1 MVHLLAKM
9 GPSVKVDTKN
19 LPKIRKLEYSPN
31 VNPLVQPSSIK
42 VKQRH
47 VRTGIRRDLTDM
59 ETGEVSAA
67 AMIHTIEQKDDAE
80 FVKVFAAGISATYDL
95 SKTAQRVFRAVLDE
109 YERTPMQGGFAD
121 TLYLAW
127 FNGGLSGRDVD
138 MSEATFNRGLRELL
152 GKGFLAARG
161 PNAFWVNPG
170 LFFKGDRV
178 LFLKEY
184 RRRVSSEDQKRR
196 EELEQRGQ
204 QRLGEEMP

>member
-1 MVHLLAKM
+1 M
-9 GPSVKVDTKN
+9 KVDPKD

-31 VNPLVQPSSIK
+31 VNPLVQTTDIK

-47 VRTGIRRDLTDM
+47 VRTGIRRDLTDLA
-59 ETGEVSAA
+59 TGEVAA
-67 AMIHTIEQKDDAE
+67 ASMIHTIEEKDDAE
-80 FVKVFAAGISATYDL
+80 FVKVFAAGISASYEL

-127 FNGGLSGRDVD
+127 FNGGLSGREVD

-152 GKGFLAARG
+152 AKGFLAARG
-161 PNAFWVNPG
+161 PNAFWVNPS

-184 RRRVSSEDQKRR
+184 RRRASSEDQRKR
-196 EELEQRGQ
+196 EALEKRGQ
-204 QRLGEEMP
+204 QRLTE

>member
-1 MVHLLAKM
+1 
-9 GPSVKVDTKN
+9 
-19 LPKIRKLEYSPN
+19 
-31 VNPLVQPSSIK
+31 
-42 VKQRH
+42 
-47 VRTGIRRDLTDM
+47 
-59 ETGEVSAA
+59 
-67 AMIHTIEQKDDAE
+67 MIHTIEQKDDAE

-127 FNGGLSGRDVD
+127 FSGGLSGRDVD

-161 PNAFWVNPG
+161 PNAFWVNPS

-184 RRRVSSEDQKRR
+184 RRRVSSEDQRRR
-196 EELEQRGQ
+196 EELEKRGQ
-204 QRLGEEMP
+204 QRIEVTP